1 MAANDKL
8 KLAITTELDNQGI
21 KATEDQI
28 NGLAN
33 KISKVNKADGLSNL
47 ENALGDLPGPIG
59 KIGKALGGLVGQV
72 TAVIGAFKIGWDI
85 GTWLNEKFV
94 APLLGIKDPIDQLK
108 KHNKKLREE
117 FANTQH
123 KFNMSVDASA
133 TAFANQQQ
141 AIKDEISTIQKL
153 GEQWN
158 KASKAKLEYS
168 LAGQDSQI
176 QKLERERFEDIMALE
191 STGASQE
198 EIDQANKLYDVFRK
212 QYEAKKQLLE
222 LQNQQKAS
230 EKEI

>member
-33 KISKVNKADGLSNL
+33 KISKVNKAEGLSNL

-59 KIGKALGGLVGQV
+59 KIGKAIGGLAGQV
-72 TAVIGAFKIGWDI
+72 TAVIGAFKVGFDI

-108 KHNKKLREE
+108 KQNKKLRDE

-123 KFNMSVDASA
+123 KFNMSVDDSA

-141 AIKDEISTIQKL
+141 TIKDEISTIQKL

-176 QKLERERFEDIMALE
+176 QKLERDRFEDIMTLE

-212 QYEAKKQLLE
+212 QYEAKKQILD